1 MSFDSEGILIIL
13 VFIVP
18 GFAAYY
24 ARNYMTEVPPQE
36 RSVFEETQLSILNS
50 ILVILIQICALLLLA
65 LLPQLAFRGDFIF
78 IAENGISSFFK
89 SHLLRSLGYSL
100 LWLFTGVVLGFLT
113 GIINPIDRIL
123 QRFAKE
129 HLRQTDVWYNVIQ
142 LGRERAK
149 RDRTFLSVT
158 LDNGDVYNGFLSE
171 FSLVQKGHD
180 SRDIALQYVTYY
192 PDGDVTRIQD
202 MRLWQGEGLVILN
215 TSRITA
221 IRVKY
226 EDEIRSEVKNS
237 LAERR

>member
-1 MSFDSEGILIIL
+1 
-13 VFIVP
+13 
-18 GFAAYY
+18 
-24 ARNYMTEVPPQE
+24 MTEIPPQE

-50 ILVILIQICALLLLA
+50 ILVILIQICALLLLS
-65 LLPQLAFRGDFIF
+65 LLPRLALRGDLAF
-78 IAENGISSFFK
+78 IAENGIAGFFK
-89 SHLLRSLGYSL
+89 DHPLRSLGYSL
-100 LWLFTGVVLGFLT
+100 LWLLIGVVLGFST
-113 GIINPIDRIL
+113 GVINPIDRVL
-123 QRFAKE
+123 QRFAKK

-142 LGRERAK
+142 LGPERAG
-149 RDRTFLSVT
+149 RDRSYLSVT
-158 LDNGDVYNGFLSE
+158 LDNGDVYNGFLAE
-171 FSLVQKGHD
+171 FSLLQKGRD

-221 IRVKY
+221 IRIKY